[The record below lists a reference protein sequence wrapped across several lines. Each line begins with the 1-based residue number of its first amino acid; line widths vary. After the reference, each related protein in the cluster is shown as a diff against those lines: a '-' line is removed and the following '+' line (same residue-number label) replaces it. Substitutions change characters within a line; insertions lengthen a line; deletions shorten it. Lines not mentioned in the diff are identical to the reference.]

1 MVEKE
6 RANRTWVWWHPH
18 GPACSFIHL
27 HPLRSFLSH
36 LVRGQ
41 PCSCGRSPL
50 FTLRLVSLPHRARL
64 TMVHLVL
71 LRERNEVRS
80 AGQANHEWRER
91 TYGPVTSPMEPSCL
105 TALSVLLL
113 GWYNWLTPAIGLV
126 WTRLAFDWFWLV
138 ELTDTC
144 RFDWF
149 LLTPSLWLVLLAPW
163 LVLLADGYWYW
174 IDWHLPLTGYLLCR
188 CSRG

>member
-126 WTRLAFDWFWLV
+126 
-138 ELTDTC
+138 
-144 RFDWF
+144 
-149 LLTPSLWLVLLAPW
+149 
-163 LVLLADGYWYW
+163 
-174 IDWHLPLTGYLLCR
+174 DWHLLQPVDVTTGSYNWLTVPLLTLTGSTIGRDHLWTGYYW
-188 CSRG
+188 

>member
-80 AGQANHEWRER
+80 AGQANHEWPSESRVKR
-91 TYGPVTSPMEPSCL
+91 THVRSSHQPNGTFMSDRPVSITSRW
-105 TALSVLLL
+105 VI
-113 GWYNWLTPAIGLV
+113 WYNWLTPAGHS
-126 WTRLAFDWFWLV
+126 AFDWYYLAADWL
-138 ELTDTC
+138 T
-144 RFDWF
+144 
-149 LLTPSLWLVLLAPW
+149 LLTAV
-163 LVLLADGYWYW
+163 LADKPLGRQR
-174 IDWHLPLTGYLLCR
+174 PLTTGPKDVTGL
-188 CSRG
+188 